1 MFVIGVKI
9 VTDSTADLPQGLAD
23 ELDISVVP
31 LNVHFG
37 EEEYLDWIDLD
48 SDSFFEK
55 LQASEVMPRTSQP
68 SPADF
73 EAVYKRVGEDGDT
86 IISLHISAEL
96 SGTYQSAT
104 IAKSMLEDMDIEVI
118 DSKLTSM
125 ALGIVVV
132 EAARAARDGKSKEEI
147 LSVIYEQLGKVKVYF
162 GVDTLE
168 YLQKNGRIGKAAALL
183 GGLLSLKPILTLV
196 DGMVVPKDKVR
207 GRVKLQARVVDLV
220 GEELG
225 EDVTGKAVILH
236 GNVLEEALKLKDK
249 IEAKYNFAEIIISSI
264 GAVIGTHTGPGVL
277 GVAVLPDKKQV

>member
-1 MFVIGVKI
+1 MGVKI

-23 ELDISVVP
+23 ELEIAVVP

-55 LQASEVMPRTSQP
+55 LRNSERIPRTSQP

-86 IISLHISAEL
+86 IISLHISAQL
-96 SGTYQSAT
+96 SGTYQSAS
-104 IAKSMLEDMDIEVI
+104 IAQSMLENMDLEVI
-118 DSKLTSM
+118 DSKVTSM

-132 EAARAARDGKSKEEI
+132 EAARAAKEGKSKEEI
-147 LSVIYEQLGKVKVYF
+147 LSMVYEHLSTVKVYF

-168 YLQKNGRIGKAAALL
+168 YLQKNGRIGKAAALV
-183 GGLLSLKPILTLV
+183 GGMLSLKPVLTLV
-196 DGMVVPKDKVR
+196 DGGIIPKDKVR
-207 GRVKLQARVVDLV
+207 GRAKLQARIVEIV
-220 GEELG
+220 GQELG
-225 EDVTGKAVILH
+225 DDVTGKAVILH
-236 GNVLEEALKLKDK
+236 GNVLDEALKLKDK
-249 IEAKYNFAEIIISSI
+249 IEAKYNFSEIIISSI

-277 GVAVLPDKKQV
+277 GVVVLPDKKQ

>member
-23 ELDISVVP
+23 ELDIAVVP

-225 EDVTGKAVILH
+225 ADVTGKAVILH

-249 IEAKYNFAEIIISSI
+249 IEAKYNFSEIIISSI